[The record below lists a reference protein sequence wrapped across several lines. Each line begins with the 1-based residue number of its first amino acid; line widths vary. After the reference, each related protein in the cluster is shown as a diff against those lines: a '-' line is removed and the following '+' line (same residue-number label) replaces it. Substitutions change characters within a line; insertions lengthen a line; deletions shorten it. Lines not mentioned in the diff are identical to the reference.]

1 MPLLLAPYND
11 AMRLGM
17 GFNSYTQTMC
27 IDKAV
32 EATDEAMIT
41 SEKLSPKITTSSML
55 FERVSEVADI
65 MDISRAA
72 TITTGRMEVHGH
84 MNAFN
89 SAEIDDADISL
100 MASVRVMSEITSLKG
115 SARFLPIDGME
126 AGSLR
131 FNETFGDSYIS
142 GFITGGLF
150 ISIISFIASDPDR
163 KDKQIEAVK
172 KGLTQPTMDLGNVCK
187 EFAISS
193 VIQGV
198 EVPDMNRAA
207 DVASTLRI
215 ASQFPALVAQDPQR
229 TWAILT
235 KYEANRSFNEWS
247 SYEILKPLDYD
258 GVASYTSKLFD
269 NYMQYNRLSK
279 KVQDIISQR
288 DKYSQVDKPRAI
300 PPELNALLAVNTL
313 TRHPEL
319 LPKIDILNANLKDDL
334 VQETVNEALTESS
347 RPISQQESM
356 VQEDHFLPS
365 VADYAPSESSSGV
378 EELHTP
384 CTSDLDSCSIIG
396 RSPVFRDGTEP
407 SADLAMRTL
416 VPPEVWAD
424 LLPVKNDQPT
434 SLVSQPAKTA
444 LAPAVRYKKLQ
455 ILAAVCGTYDV
466 TAKLQKWVSPGENGD
481 RLVILAKDIKTLKTS
496 DSFGSLAPR
505 ATANLSLIYEY
516 TDMRMRICSFDHDA
530 QSTETLE
537 ITHEFDNASFVHE
550 CKSNNATSV
559 QATRGVCY
567 LLGVT
572 YGGNVYSSYEDLRPF
587 LECISPGG
595 QPFIHFNRKTIKDEH
610 FGGDDM
616 IGVVF
621 YTYSRLNGVQSAVS
635 VGNAGCMLVDKRQLA
650 NRADTRKED
659 ADSLSQKNGKEGKP
673 YQVTLNNGIE
683 AQCYS
688 CTFQP
693 GTLKVSPSETAFLQF
708 DNGVKFYFRNNGK
721 IEVLTKQEE
730 VFWSTQEVP
739 EGQSPRLLE
748 FCSDGILRLW
758 NTDGHPYGTSWI
770 NFGRCGKKLVF
781 SSEFPHLEI
790 FDSEGGQSWRAHGP
804 RPVQTG

>member
-27 IDKAV
+27 IDNAV

-55 FERVSEVADI
+55 FESVSEVADI
-65 MDISRAA
+65 MDVSPAA

-163 KDKQIEAVK
+163 KDKLIEAVK
-172 KGLTQPTMDLGNVCK
+172 KGLTEPAMNLENVCK
-187 EFAISS
+187 EFAIAS

-207 DVASTLRI
+207 DVAFILRI

-235 KYEANRSFNEWS
+235 KYKANRSFNEWS

-300 PPELNALLAVNTL
+300 PPELNALLATNTL

-319 LPKIDILNANLKDDL
+319 LPKIDILNTNLKDDL
-334 VQETVNEALTESS
+334 LQETVNEALTEYS
-347 RPISQQESM
+347 RPISQQDSI
-356 VQEDHFLPS
+356 VQEDPFLPS
-365 VADYAPSESSSGV
+365 VADYTPSESSSGV
-378 EELHTP
+378 GELRTP
-384 CTSDLDSCSIIG
+384 CTSDLDSCSISG
-396 RSPVFRDGTEP
+396 RSPVLRDRTEP

-434 SLVSQPAKTA
+434 TLVGQPAKTA
-444 LAPAVRYKKLQ
+444 TAPAIECKKPQ
-455 ILAAVCGTYDV
+455 ILAAVCGTHDI
-466 TAKLQKWVSPGENGD
+466 TFQLQQKVIGASDHNLHLLMDELERKVSNG
-481 RLVILAKDIKTLKTS
+481 RSIPITTSLSILYKSTD
-496 DSFGSLAPR
+496 GS
-505 ATANLSLIYEY
+505 
-516 TDMRMRICSFDHDA
+516 MRVCSFKPEKPRTGLFHI
-530 QSTETLE
+530 TERSQHQ
-537 ITHEFDNASFVHE
+537 IV
-550 CKSNNATSV
+550 KGVSNSM
-559 QATRGVCY
+559 RGMKLFCVI
-567 LLGVT
+567 
-572 YGGNVYSSYEDLRPF
+572 YGGNIYHKPYDLELFVENANENNSGRWP
-587 LECISPGG
+587 CIS
-595 QPFIHFNRKTIKDEH
+595 FNKDTVGEDH
-610 FGGDDM
+610 SSGDDM
-616 IGVVF
+616 TGVVF
-621 YTYSRLNGVQSAVS
+621 YEYMNSPGIQSVVS
-635 VGNAGCMLVDKRQLA
+635 LGGTGCVLKNQRQLA
-650 NRADTRKED
+650 DLDQERIGEDTNQDNEK
-659 ADSLSQKNGKEGKP
+659 G
-673 YQVTLNNGIE
+673 NNQLKRCVVELHKDI
-683 AQCYS
+683 AVPRCS
-688 CTFQP
+688 CTFER
-693 GTLKVSPSETAFLQF
+693 GNLKVRPSGSPFLQF
-708 DNGVKFYFRNNGK
+708 ANGVKFFFWNDG
-721 IEVLTKQEE
+721 IFEVLDKNDEVLWSNLEE
-730 VFWSTQEVP
+730 IGS
-739 EGQSPRLLE
+739 QSAHILE
-748 FCSDGILRLW
+748 FGRDGKLRLW
-758 NTDGHPYGTSWI
+758 DKDGWMYWPPVLHRVGSHGT
-770 NFGRCGKKLVF
+770 LVF
-781 SSEFPHLEI
+781 SSEYPYLGI
-790 FDSEGGQSWRAHGP
+790 YSSEGQLLWGE
-804 RPVQTG
+804 